1 MVKTKKKIYYYEEN
15 RMLFLVKI
23 AKLWRKK
30 PPKASFGGK
39 TLQRHCL
46 EENPSKDGEILQ
58 RPFFYRLLF
67 TDISSFV
74 LFYCF
79 LFFPSV
85 LVCGLWP
92 HYTSFSPHFPYS
104 CFSPSFYSVT
114 DAVLTQE
121 CFDLSQVPLD

>member
-58 RPFFYRLLF
+58 RPFSIGYFLRIFHLLSYF
-67 TDISSFV
+67 TVSSFSLQFLCAAFGRIIPLLVPIFPIV
-74 LFYCF
+74 L
-79 LFFPSV
+79 
-85 LVCGLWP
+85 
-92 HYTSFSPHFPYS
+92 
-104 CFSPSFYSVT
+104 
-114 DAVLTQE
+114 
-121 CFDLSQVPLD
+121 